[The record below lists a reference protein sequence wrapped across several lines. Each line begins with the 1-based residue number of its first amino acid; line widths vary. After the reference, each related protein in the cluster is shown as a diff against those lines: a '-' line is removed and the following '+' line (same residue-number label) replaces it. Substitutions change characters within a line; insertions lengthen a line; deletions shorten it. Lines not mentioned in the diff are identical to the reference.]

1 MMVDDRR
8 HSEWEERMKRYSGPL
23 WAAGLALAA
32 AVLAIL
38 PGASAMAEPKKHV
51 QHKAVVKPVARAHVK
66 PAARPRVVKSVK
78 TTKTVKTVTPKTVH
92 RPMTVHKTTKTIT
105 KVTPTTKTLTKT
117 VKTGPNVK
125 TLKFASGKTKVV
137 AFSGQKGF
145 KTKPGSF
152 VKPAHIVHN
161 PKHIAGLHGHHHGH
175 KAFFFRHGG
184 HRWHRWYYP
193 LLAGGLWYWYW
204 YDLPADN
211 DPAVVRLADTELP
224 DCDPDDD
231 ECIEL
236 DE

>member
-1 MMVDDRR
+1 
-8 HSEWEERMKRYSGPL
+8 MKLVSSL
-23 WAAGLALAA
+23 LSAAGLALAA
-32 AVLAIL
+32 AALVVL
-38 PGASAMAEPKKHV
+38 PGASAKAAPNKHV
-51 QHKAVVKPVARAHVK
+51 QHKAVVKPVARKTVK
-66 PAARPRVVKSVK
+66 PMAKPRVVKTVK

-92 RPMTVHKTTKTIT
+92 KPVTVQKTTKTIT
-105 KVTPTTKTLTKT
+105 KVTPTGKTLTKT
-117 VKTGPNVK
+117 GHIGGHAK

-152 VKPAHIVHN
+152 VKPAHIAHN

-184 HRWHRWYYP
+184 KRWHRWYYP

-204 YDLPADN
+204 YDEPADR
-211 DPAVVRLADTELP
+211 DPAVVSLADTALP
-224 DCDPDDD
+224 ECDPDDD